1 MFILTTN
8 SRKLSFN
15 AIIQAII
22 SSVLDI
28 SLISSSQSMHTIE
41 INVPHLSALDQAK
54 LHAAGMIVPSKQ
66 KSAYK
71 HEGRYMFGLIFKA

>member
-28 SLISSSQSMHTIE
+28 SLISNSQSMHTIE

-54 LHAAGMIVPSKQ
+54 LHAAGMIVLSKH
-66 KSAYK
+66 KSAFK